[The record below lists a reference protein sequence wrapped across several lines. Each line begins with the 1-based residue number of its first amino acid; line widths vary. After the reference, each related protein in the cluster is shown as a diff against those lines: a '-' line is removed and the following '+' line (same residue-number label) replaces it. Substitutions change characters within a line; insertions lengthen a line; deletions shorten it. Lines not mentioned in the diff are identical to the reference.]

1 MLTAGVQPPQDPGES
16 KGETVLAK
24 RFRERG
30 GKNVADKKIEAR
42 KRLIFLGL
50 HRKPIKSQTRDLL
63 CSRRP
68 QAPSWS
74 PEAVKTQS
82 VFPFRS

>member
-30 GKNVADKKIEAR
+30 GKNVADKKTEER
-42 KRLIFLGL
+42 KKE
-50 HRKPIKSQTRDLL
+50 RKKRKKNTG
-63 CSRRP
+63 RP
-68 QAPSWS
+68 SFFGEQGP
-74 PEAVKTQS
+74 
-82 VFPFRS
+82 